1 MKNAKSLLLAIMIV
15 FLTSCGVKQEAA
27 SSTSMQTIELI
38 QVESQASDQKNLSND
53 LNNLGNI
60 KVEQSLF
67 TVTLNIPKDFV
78 GTATQE
84 DLNEICK
91 EKGYHSVKLNKDGS
105 ATYIMT
111 QSQHDKMMDEYRVQ
125 INAEL
130 SSMINSESYPNFT
143 KIDANNNFTEFI
155 IFTKS
160 KSLDLTESFSV
171 MQFYVYSGLYNI
183 FNGTTAENV
192 TIIFKNSDTGEIIHT
207 ENSNSK

>member
-15 FLTSCGVKQEAA
+15 FLTSCGAKQEAA

-60 KVEQSLF
+60 NVEQNLF

-78 GTATQE
+78 GDTTQE
-84 DLNEICK
+84 ELDNIGK
-91 EKGYHSVKLNKDGS
+91 EKGFHSIKLNNDGS
-105 ATYIMT
+105 ATYVMT
-111 QSQHDKMMDEYRVQ
+111 QAQHDQMMSEYRNQ
-125 INAEL
+125 INGEL
-130 SSMINSESYPNFT
+130 SKLISSENYPNFT
-143 KIDANNNFTEFI
+143 KIESNNDFTEFI
-155 IFTKS
+155 ITTKS
-160 KSLDLTESFSV
+160 KELDLTESFSV